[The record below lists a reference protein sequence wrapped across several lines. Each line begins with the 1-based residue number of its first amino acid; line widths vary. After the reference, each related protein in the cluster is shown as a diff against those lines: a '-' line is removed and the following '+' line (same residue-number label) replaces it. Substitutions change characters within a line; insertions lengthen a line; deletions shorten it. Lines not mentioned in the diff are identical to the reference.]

1 MIAVYYYKGDYQGK
15 TSSLLE
21 KAWYDYMPGQEM
33 PSLEKDGRGKPFFQR
48 DGCHLSISHTGNLWA
63 CAFSDK
69 PVGLDIQEKKSSVD
83 ICKIAKRF
91 FTEVE
96 AQQVMTQG
104 EEAFYRIWTKREAVG
119 KLLGVGF
126 FIPEKMDNHYTV
138 ECFMLEERVV
148 GALASNRKEKL
159 WIKIIN

>member
-126 FIPEKMDNHYTV
+126 FIPEKMDNRYTV
-138 ECFMLEERVV
+138 EYFMLEERVV
-148 GALASNRKEKL
+148 GALASDRKEKL